1 MAERFTRLFQLGN
14 DLYLDGS
21 PVIVYAGA
29 LLNDTV
35 TGAVIAQIK
44 YQNISEK
51 KIVAAKGQLC
61 AYDAMRAALDERI
74 EYPTTIW
81 ICRQG
86 LTGAATKPLFCQ
98 TGRVIRLKLSGFLL
112 LLMMG
117 HAGKVRV

>member
-21 PVIVYAGA
+21 PVIVCAGA

-51 KIVAAKGQLC
+51 KIVAAKVQLC
-61 AYDAMRAALDERI
+61 AYDAMRAALEVFLPQFGCVVRGLLGRRQSH
-74 EYPTTIW
+74 YFA
-81 ICRQG
+81 RQG
-86 LTGAATKPLFCQ
+86 E
-98 TGRVIRLKLSGFLL
+98 
-112 LLMMG
+112 
-117 HAGKVRV
+117 